1 MNPPALPPQPPS
13 YQMMQDASHLRML
26 SIGFYVYAGL
36 TAFFSLFALLYMGIG
51 GAIMSGKI
59 PMSPKGATPPPGG
72 PFPDQMM
79 GGFFFGFGLVFFLI
93 IIAMAVLSLLTARW
107 VSARKYPVFCLVI
120 GGLACLNM
128 PLGTIL
134 GVFTFI
140 VLLRPSV
147 QELFRAGPERNN
159 FVHH

>member
-13 YQMMQDASHLRML
+13 YQMMEDASHLRML
-26 SIGFYVYAGL
+26 AIGFYVYAGL

-51 GAIMSGKI
+51 GAIMTGK
-59 PMSPKGATPPPGG
+59 MFPKGSTPPPGA
-72 PFPDQMM
+72 PFPEQWM
-79 GGFFFGFGLVFFLI
+79 GGFFFGFGLVFFLLI
-93 IIAMAVLSLLTARW
+93 IGMAVLSFLTARW
-107 VSARKYPVFCLVI
+107 VLARRYPVFCMVI
-120 GGLACLNM
+120 GALCCLNM